1 MRTIYQV
8 DIQCG
13 NCGKIVQADPP
24 DRRWMFAGIGAL
36 LLGLFGLL
44 IGLSVGVATAGF
56 GAVAAIFTVPLGLYG
71 GYKTGRWSAVKRDP
85 PGCPKCGNE
94 FGESRLPF

>member
-13 NCGKIVQADPP
+13 ECDSTVQAEPP
-24 DRRWMFAGIGAL
+24 ERRWLFSGIGAV
-36 LLGLFGLL
+36 LLGLFGLFV
-44 IGLSVGVATAGF
+44 GLSVGVATAGF
-56 GAVAAIFTVPLGLYG
+56 GVVAAIFTVPMGLYA

-85 PGCPKCGNE
+85 PSCPRCSNQ
-94 FGESRLPF
+94 FGSSRLPF